1 MVCQRYEYHKYAE
14 NNKIITLSLECVTR
28 KVVLMNLQTKPS
40 LRFAKDHS
48 LNKTLFNYRG
58 QRFVETRRDT
68 KIVGLRGRMNF
79 SLESW
84 SAIGHRYP

>member
-1 MVCQRYEYHKYAE
+1 MVCQRYGYHKCAE
-14 NNKIITLSLECVTR
+14 NNEIINLLLESVTR
-28 KVVLMNLQTKPS
+28 EVTLMNLQTKPS

-48 LNKTLFNYRG
+48 PSKTLLNCRG

-84 SAIGHRYP
+84 STIGHRYP